1 MSQTIATPPTV
12 RLDSDVV
19 GKPISRPEGAA
30 KVSGAA
36 KYAAE
41 FGVTGSLWY
50 GYVVSSPIA
59 KGKIT
64 KIYADEVLALPGVR
78 AWIDDALAEHDFVA
92 FDEPYRTAP

>member
-19 GKPISRPEGAA
+19 GKPISRPEGPA

-64 KIYADEVLALPGVR
+64 KIHADEVLAIPGVQQIFTHENVPSL
-78 AWIDDALAEHDFVA
+78 AW
-92 FDEPYRTAP
+92 FDRSYRTT